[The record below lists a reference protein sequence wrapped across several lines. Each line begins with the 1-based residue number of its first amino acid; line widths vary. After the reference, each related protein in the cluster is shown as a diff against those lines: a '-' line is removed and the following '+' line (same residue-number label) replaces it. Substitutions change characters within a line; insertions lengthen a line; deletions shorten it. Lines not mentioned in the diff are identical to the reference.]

1 MGIPGRLNSEDAAN
15 NVQSCC
21 TCKIRAHTL
30 SQTHSQQPWFWKSKE
45 FYWLELKTQSPS
57 LSVDELKLSE
67 PSTDS
72 QDIILPQWPA
82 SIGLIS
88 YSNLFSQFHACCKPR
103 AKLAV
108 DVFGTTKRWM
118 ALNNKT
124 NLHWNGLRHCTQHLE
139 IYEHLIHLY
148 FMPTTSWA
156 HQCWA
161 ALLVAVI
168 SFLQS
173 TKTMPKSRLWTQR
186 KTMIS
191 SVFKR
196 WNRLPMKSKTLVD
209 TRMGTH
215 THSIRPLCCPK
226 PEDET
231 SFVNT
236 AVLTMSGDSPSD
248 LIHCS
253 SFRIGENLWDVQNWR
268 CWRTIYVFKCP
279 EMQIS
284 KTARR
289 RTQPSSESAEL

>member
-1 MGIPGRLNSEDAAN
+1 MSRVVAPAKLEHTICHRHTARALIL
-15 NVQSCC
+15 
-21 TCKIRAHTL
+21 KI
-30 SQTHSQQPWFWKSKE
+30 KE
-45 FYWLELKTQSPS
+45 SYWLELKTQSPS

-72 QDIILPQWPA
+72 QDIILHQWPA

-88 YSNLFSQFHACCKPR
+88 NSNLFSQFHACCKPR

-118 ALNNKT
+118 ALLWHSRLCGMLRNNKT

-215 THSIRPLCCPK
+215 TA
-226 PEDET
+226 
-231 SFVNT
+231 FVPC
-236 AVLTMSGDSPSD
+236 V
-248 LIHCS
+248 
-253 SFRIGENLWDVQNWR
+253 VQNL
-268 CWRTIYVFKCP
+268 RTK
-279 EMQIS
+279 
-284 KTARR
+284 R
-289 RTQPSSESAEL
+289 PS